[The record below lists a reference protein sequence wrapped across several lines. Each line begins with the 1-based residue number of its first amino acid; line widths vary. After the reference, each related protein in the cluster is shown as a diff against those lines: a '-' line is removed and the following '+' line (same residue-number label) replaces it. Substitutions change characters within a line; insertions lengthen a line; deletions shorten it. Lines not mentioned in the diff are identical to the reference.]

1 MIAFLLERLQLFMS
15 NDGADFL
22 MKAAIAWFVMLI
34 LYYVVTIITKR
45 VYNKMQWD
53 QLENNKYTERAANLM
68 SQILFVFLMLC
79 AFLISLEIV
88 WLSTALILW
97 GMTIAIW
104 FAMETTMGN
113 MIAGVM
119 LLTNPNI
126 KVGQSIKLLWSIN
139 QIAKVEEFHIRY
151 TVLRTLYKQRVIVPN
166 SLLLHTPIQTKKT
179 EPLIRGE
186 IRISVARN
194 YDLSS
199 IQWLIKDII
208 NSNKYVSHTDQTAI
222 HIEWF
227 SAKWYDLV
235 CYYFYSPIKTKKVDF
250 VISSEIRHKISE
262 VFATKQ
268 IKFSYP
274 RQTVRVRPKD

>member
-179 EPLIRGE
+179 EPLIRWE

-208 NSNKYVSHTDQTAI
+208 NTNKYVSHTDQTAI